1 MSGADYRAVIRRL
14 TTLDDEAA
22 AHRAEAV
29 AWHKNRVAAVDEKVR
44 AAEETVA
51 AARQASRAAQRSL
64 EEVDAEAADLWSE
77 YVHTVGP
84 RAERYGKRLPE
95 PTVPHQRTELGAKDY
110 LDEVRVNVRSRVAAK
125 PLTGATTMMFAL
137 FGFIGGVLGM
147 AAHQLLRWA
156 AASTDRPDWQ
166 SALPVV
172 ALIAL
177 LLGPVIAVAGAKRV
191 SDRRGVDLDAAA
203 VATVLLTGLVTAGLL
218 YTFLQ
223 RR

>member
-1 MSGADYRAVIRRL
+1 MSSDDYRAVIRRL

-29 AWHKNRVAAVDEKVR
+29 AWHEDRVASVDDKVR

-51 AARQASRAAQRSL
+51 AARQASRAAQRGL
-64 EEVDAEAADLWSE
+64 EEVDAEAANLWSE
-77 YVHTVGP
+77 YVHRVGP
-84 RAERYGKRLPE
+84 RAERFGRKMPE
-95 PTVPHQRTELGAKDY
+95 PTVPHQRSEMGADDY
-110 LDEVRVNVRSRVAAK
+110 LNEVRTKVAWIPPAK
-125 PLTGATTMMFAL
+125 PLTGATTIMFAL

-172 ALIAL
+172 ALIAM

-191 SDRRGVDLDAAA
+191 ADRRGVDLDAAA
-203 VATVLLTGLVTAGLL
+203 VATVLITGLVTAGLL

-223 RR
+223 RS

>member
-1 MSGADYRAVIRRL
+1 MSDDYRAMIRRL
-14 TTLDDEAA
+14 TTLDDEAN
-22 AHRAEAV
+22 AHRAEA
-29 AWHKNRVAAVDEKVR
+29 AQWYDERVAAADDKVR
-44 AAEETVA
+44 AAEEAVV
-51 AARQASRAAQRSL
+51 AARQAARAAQRDL
-64 EEVDAEAADLWSE
+64 EEVDAEAAGLWSE
-77 YVHTVGP
+77 FVHKVGP
-84 RAERYGKRLPE
+84 RAERYGKQMPG
-95 PTVPHQRTELGAKDY
+95 PTVPQQRTELRAGDY
-110 LDEVRVNVRSRVAAK
+110 LDEVRTKVSWTPPAQ
-125 PLTGATTMMFAL
+125 PLTGATTIMFAL

-172 ALIAL
+172 ALIAM

-191 SDRRGVDLDAAA
+191 ADRRGVDLDAAA
-203 VATVLLTGLVTAGLL
+203 VATVLITGLVTAGLL